1 MNTASENKASGAP
14 EYQVRLDMF
23 EGPLDLL
30 LYLVRKEEVE
40 LYELPLGRIVQ
51 QYLDY
56 LAAVPQPDLDRAG
69 DFIALAAHL
78 IYLKSRRLLPPEQRP
93 EGTDDSAEEED
104 PHWDLIR
111 QLVEYK
117 KFKDVAAHLQA
128 VEVNRLDLFPRPPS
142 ALPAAGEDEEALA
155 EAVALRDVGVF
166 DLLGAFQRMLRRFEE
181 KRRDPGT
188 VIFEE
193 NFTVADKILQFQSRV
208 AAGGGQPIAFSAMF
222 NEAASRVELVVTL
235 LALLELV
242 RLKQLRVVQSAAFE
256 EILVY
261 GVDVVMPDTGTGS
274 IENRAVE

>member
-1 MNTASENKASGAP
+1 MNTASENKASGVP

-30 LYLVRKEEVE
+30 LYLVRREEVE
-40 LYELPLGRIVQ
+40 LYELPLGRLVQ

-93 EGTDDSAEEED
+93 EGADDAEEED

-117 KFKDVAAHLQA
+117 KFKDVAAHLQT
-128 VEVNRLDLFPRPPS
+128 VEINRLDLFPRPPS
-142 ALPAAGEDEEALA
+142 APPSIGEDEEALS
-155 EAVALRDVGVF
+155 EATALRDVGVF

-181 KRRDPGT
+181 KQRRDPGT

-193 NFTVADKILQFQSRV
+193 NFTVADKIMQLQSRV
-208 AAGGGQPIAFSAMF
+208 AAGGGQPLAFSAMF
-222 NEAASRVELVVTL
+222 TEAASRVELVVTL

-242 RLKQLRVVQSAAFE
+242 RLKQLRVVQSADFE
-256 EILVY
+256 EIMVY
-261 GVDVVMPDTGTGS
+261 GVAAAAGS
-274 IENRAVE
+274 L